1 MTSTFE
7 TLLAWWGRQPEREII
22 VINMVGTKIDA
33 CLIIMRGLLILS
45 GESTRESFELNY

>member
-7 TLLAWWGRQPEREII
+7 RLLDWWGRQPEREII

-33 CLIIMRGLLILS
+33 CFDHYERAIDFVWGVH
-45 GESTRESFELNY
+45 